1 MGILLNLVQRR
12 RGRMLTNKERSW
24 LRRRENLRR
33 GKQEGRAQ
41 YEWRIDPK
49 TRQPYDFSQ
58 RTGKRAGGK
67 TPFFGSSEGFGLDYV
82 QTRSINP
89 PPTGYRESVPR
100 PVVNRGG
107 STVNLQAVNVSRSE
121 LQQTRR
127 AFPTGGTDQT
137 PIQGRRSAGGVWDG
151 IVRNSPT
158 RKSYLTNRTKEPTI
172 RDSINM
178 RKEPYDFL
186 S

>member
-1 MGILLNLVQRR
+1 MGILFNLIQQR
-12 RGRMLTNKERSW
+12 RGRLLTNNERSW
-24 LRRRENLRR
+24 LRRRQNLKKGR
-33 GKQEGRAQ
+33 QEAKAQ
-41 YEWRIDPK
+41 YEWRIDPE

-58 RTGKRAGGK
+58 RAGERAGGK
-67 TPFFGSSEGFGLDYV
+67 TPLFGSSEGFGLDYV

-89 PPTGYRESVPR
+89 PPTGHREGVAR

-107 STVNLQAVNVSRSE
+107 STANLQAVNVSRSE
-121 LQQTRR
+121 IQQTRR
-127 AFPTGGTDQT
+127 NFAHGGTDQA

-172 RDSINM
+172 RDSIDM